1 VPAGNAIPEG
11 RASPLAG
18 GKGWA
23 VLRAGDAELTGAP
36 GSGVRMRDW
45 DTRGGSSDEGA
56 APDDLG
62 AAAGAAADSD
72 GDSGDDSGDGGW

>member
-1 VPAGNAIPEG
+1 VPAGNALPEG
-11 RASPLAG
+11 RASPPVG

-23 VLRAGDAELTGAP
+23 VLRAGDTELTGAP

-62 AAAGAAADSD
+62 AAADSD